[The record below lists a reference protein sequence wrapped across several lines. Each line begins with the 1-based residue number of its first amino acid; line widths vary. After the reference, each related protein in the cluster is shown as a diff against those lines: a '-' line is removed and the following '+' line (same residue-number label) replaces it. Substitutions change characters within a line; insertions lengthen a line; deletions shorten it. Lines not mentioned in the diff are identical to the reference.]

1 MQQIE
6 PTGLNPS
13 YQSQPTNRSSLTS
26 ADSQQVASQQ
36 SISQQSYSSQS
47 VSITSTTSR
56 TTMVQEQVGALLES
70 ISPELAQNNQYLKL
84 LIAALILNALLNGDE
99 SASQSGQGSMKAL
112 EDLAGGKNNSFYLA
126 IETSTNTV
134 QIQQMSSRLDTAQ
147 AVQSIS
153 QYQANSGETGE
164 AQSGGKMDVAG

>member
-1 MQQIE
+1 MQPIE
-6 PTGLNPS
+6 PAGLNSS
-13 YQSQPTNRSSLTS
+13 YQSQPANRAALSS
-26 ADSQQVASQQ
+26 AGSQQAQSQQ
-36 SISQQSYSSQS
+36 SISQQTMSSQS
-47 VSITSTTSR
+47 VSITSSTSR
-56 TTMVQEQVGALLES
+56 TTMVQEQVGSMLES
-70 ISPELAQNNQYLKL
+70 ISPEMAQNNQYLKL

-112 EDLAGGKNNSFYLA
+112 EELAGGKNNSFYLA

-134 QIQQMSSRLDTAQ
+134 QIQQMSSRLETAQ

-153 QYQANSGETGE
+153 QYQSGEGQTGE

>member
-1 MQQIE
+1 MQPIE
-6 PTGLNPS
+6 PTGLTPS
-13 YQSQPTNRSSLTS
+13 YQPRSSDQAALTS
-26 ADSQQVASQQ
+26 AGSQQAASQQ
-36 SISQQSYSSQS
+36 SISQQSSMQS
-47 VSITSTTSR
+47 VSITSTTSQ
-56 TTMVQEQVGALLES
+56 TSMVHEQVGSMLES
-70 ISPELAQNNQYLKL
+70 IDPGMAQNNQYLKL

-112 EDLAGGKNNSFYLA
+112 EYLAGGKNNSFYLA

-134 QIQQMSSRLDTAQ
+134 QIQQMSSRVETAQ

-153 QYQANSGETGE
+153 QYQSGDGQTGE

>member
-1 MQQIE
+1 MQPIE

-13 YQSQPTNRSSLTS
+13 YKPQSLDGAALSS
-26 ADSQQVASQQ
+26 AGSQQAASQQ
-36 SISQQSYSSQS
+36 SITQETSVSQS
-47 VSITSTTSR
+47 ISMSSTTTR
-56 TTMVQEQVGALLES
+56 TTMVQEQVGAMLES
-70 ISPELAQNNQYLKL
+70 ISPEMAQNNQYLKL

-99 SASQSGQGSMKAL
+99 SASQSGQGTMQAL

-134 QIQQMSSRLDTAQ
+134 QIQQMSSRLDSAQ

-153 QYQANSGETGE
+153 QYQSNSGQTGE
-164 AQSGGKMDVAG
+164 AQSGDQMDIAG